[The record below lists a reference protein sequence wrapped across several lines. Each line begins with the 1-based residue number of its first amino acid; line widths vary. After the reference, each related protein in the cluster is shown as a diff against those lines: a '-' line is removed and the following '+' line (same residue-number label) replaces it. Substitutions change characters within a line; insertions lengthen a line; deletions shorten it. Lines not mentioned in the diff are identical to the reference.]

1 MFEESVGRTE
11 LEESVQVVLELEVA
25 PGEFAA
31 SAETEAVGVAQLYVP
46 EAESEGGVVGVE
58 GSVMLSVP
66 GAEFEGLGGVVEAEG
81 SAKPPVPVAE
91 GLEEDEEN
99 VKVTVEE

>member
-31 SAETEAVGVAQLYVP
+31 SAETAAVGVAQLYVP
-46 EAESEGGVVGVE
+46 EAESEGGVG
-58 GSVMLSVP
+58 
-66 GAEFEGLGGVVEAEG
+66 
-81 SAKPPVPVAE
+81 
-91 GLEEDEEN
+91 
-99 VKVTVEE
+99 

>member
-1 MFEESVGRTE
+1 
-11 LEESVQVVLELEVA
+11 
-25 PGEFAA
+25 
-31 SAETEAVGVAQLYVP
+31 
-46 EAESEGGVVGVE
+46 
-58 GSVMLSVP
+58 MLSVP
-66 GAEFEGLGGVVEAEG
+66 EAEFEGLGGVVEAEG